1 MVLILDVYLGG
12 GFVRDH
18 RGTCRSLDYNVEERP
33 SFGICLMEERF
44 GFVS

>member
-1 MVLILDVYLGG
+1 MLLILDVYLGG

-18 RGTCRSLDYNVEERP
+18 RGTCQSLNYNVEVRP

-44 GFVS
+44 GLVS